1 MKLAIKIII
10 LIVICLGIGYASSI
24 VTQNGIETWYNTI
37 EKPSFNPPNWI
48 FAPVWTI
55 LYIFIAIAGGIVW
68 DKIDTNPLAKKAMLF
83 FGIQLLLN
91 TLWSFLFF
99 GLKNPLIALIEI
111 ILLLLIIYETYMLFS
126 KISKTAGYLFIP
138 YLIWVSFAMFLNASI
153 WWLNRQSL
161 IYND

>member
-37 EKPSFNPPNWI
+37 EKPSFNPPNWL
-48 FAPVWTI
+48 FGPVWTA
-55 LYIFIAIAGGIVW
+55 LYICIAIAGGIVW

-126 KISKTAGYLFIP
+126 KINKTAGYLFIP
-138 YLIWVSFAMFLNASI
+138 YLLWVSFAMFLNASI
-153 WWLNRQSL
+153 WWLNR
-161 IYND
+161 

>member
-10 LIVICLGIGYASSI
+10 LIVICLGIGYASSL
-24 VTQNGIETWYNTI
+24 VTQNGIQTWYNTI
-37 EKPSFNPPNWI
+37 EKPSFNPPNWL
-48 FAPVWTI
+48 FGPVWTA
-55 LYIFIAIAGGIVW
+55 LYICIAIAGGIVW
-68 DKIDTNPLAKKAMLF
+68 DKINTNPLAKKAMLY

-126 KISKTAGYLFIP
+126 KINKTAGYLFIP
-138 YLIWVSFAMFLNASI
+138 YLLWVSFAMFLNASI
-153 WWLNRQSL
+153 WWLNR
-161 IYND
+161 